1 MGFVEPCL
9 PSPAK
14 KPPAGS
20 NWIHEIKHDAYR
32 LMARRNP
39 AGVRLFNL
47 PARSCL
53 IDGEVV
59 ALDEMGSP
67 YSTCSGMARDA
78 KAMPC

>member
-1 MGFVEPCL
+1 MLYERLRERLSAGMGFVEPCL

-39 AGVRLFNL
+39 AGVRLF
-47 PARSCL
+47 RSP
-53 IDGEVV
+53 G
-59 ALDEMGSP
+59 
-67 YSTCSGMARDA
+67 
-78 KAMPC
+78 